1 VVCDKDSL
9 NACAHSLFKANNYQD
24 IGRDVQP
31 TDLDNPIHKIFRRER
46 WEVTDE
52 DYEVLLPSM
61 RLASYLLEVGMD
73 FIASFVPSD
82 NLRDDIVGR
91 LSYLEGYH
99 GGDRQVSLIKDPDDQ
114 DLAMAREELN
124 DIANVVKWQIN
135 NEMWR
140 DNQWL
145 GITRLTNAPRPWA
158 GESPVEVHN
167 SDSKLKKSEDT
178 RRHIIIGIAGE
189 YVDALKK
196 FRVDSEEHLHARF
209 QAAITMA
216 HELGHTI
223 WQQDFRALSRDMSE
237 PYVEDENWAE
247 LGYSFI
253 SRIFH
258 GHNPNICT
266 VKGYD
271 DLDWT
276 LPMCWTPHLK
286 VSTSAPRLHY
296 KTLYS
301 IPVKYME
308 DILSKKFW
316 AALGDPRDL
325 GFIMRAKERLRP
337 QLDEQHAAI
346 ASEPEFE
353 VEPGQDKAY
362 WKSTFKDRDC
372 LGLISVSTDEI
383 QAVLES
389 RGDRLYQEDDKD
401 DWEGVFDVLHEPEE
415 FNEDTFPIRQIEDGA
430 LISDKLP
437 HWQPIFGLITPTR
450 IEVRYRPGNNPI
462 IRPLGNS
469 KSRNKAGRDNR
480 LDLKRPRL
488 MSSAP
493 AAPARGED
501 PFQWSTH
508 EFTSYFQ
515 ANNLPD
521 WGNRAVKAARV
532 FRHRSEQSPSG
543 RPRKINQDSRG
554 YVRRTNNDGVE
565 TYSWN
570 ANLSLVNVGDLRR
583 AVCMKANLN
592 STAVPKLY
600 LGKDRQS
607 PLSEDSMALD
617 EFGPRN
623 WRDIWCVLESEDWNQ
638 PVEKA
643 LEIGHG
649 TSNDENGPVVYK
661 PRIPLPLGPRVVSSW
676 ADPSLK
682 RAYDHIAIPE
692 QVTVLELMQQVEQ
705 RASELDRVLQP
716 GGGRE
721 ILRPSFR
728 GLKAENGG
736 ELAFPEGA
744 GDHDGL
750 ITFGQSEDDFPLG
763 PTSSHMRQLYENIG
777 P

>member
-1 VVCDKDSL
+1 
-9 NACAHSLFKANNYQD
+9 
-24 IGRDVQP
+24 
-31 TDLDNPIHKIFRRER
+31 
-46 WEVTDE
+46 
-52 DYEVLLPSM
+52 
-61 RLASYLLEVGMD
+61 
-73 FIASFVPSD
+73 
-82 NLRDDIVGR
+82 
-91 LSYLEGYH
+91 
-99 GGDRQVSLIKDPDDQ
+99 
-114 DLAMAREELN
+114 
-124 DIANVVKWQIN
+124 
-135 NEMWR
+135 
-140 DNQWL
+140 
-145 GITRLTNAPRPWA
+145 
-158 GESPVEVHN
+158 
-167 SDSKLKKSEDT
+167 
-178 RRHIIIGIAGE
+178 
-189 YVDALKK
+189 
-196 FRVDSEEHLHARF
+196 
-209 QAAITMA
+209 
-216 HELGHTI
+216 
-223 WQQDFRALSRDMSE
+223 
-237 PYVEDENWAE
+237 
-247 LGYSFI
+247 
-253 SRIFH
+253 
-258 GHNPNICT
+258 
-266 VKGYD
+266 
-271 DLDWT
+271 
-276 LPMCWTPHLK
+276 
-286 VSTSAPRLHY
+286 
-296 KTLYS
+296 
-301 IPVKYME
+301 
-308 DILSKKFW
+308 
-316 AALGDPRDL
+316 
-325 GFIMRAKERLRP
+325 
-337 QLDEQHAAI
+337 
-346 ASEPEFE
+346 
-353 VEPGQDKAY
+353 
-362 WKSTFKDRDC
+362 
-372 LGLISVSTDEI
+372 
-383 QAVLES
+383 
-389 RGDRLYQEDDKD
+389 
-401 DWEGVFDVLHEPEE
+401 
-415 FNEDTFPIRQIEDGA
+415 
-430 LISDKLP
+430 
-437 HWQPIFGLITPTR
+437 
-450 IEVRYRPGNNPI
+450 
-462 IRPLGNS
+462 
-469 KSRNKAGRDNR
+469 
-480 LDLKRPRL
+480 